1 MKIEGDYT
9 CDICGESFETN
20 VGIAGHIAGHKQS
33 ISSDHIIEE
42 LRRVAEQKGRTPI
55 QPEIEEETEFTAG
68 AVQSTFGS
76 WRDGLREA
84 GLEPLDHS
92 YSGEELTDELRRV
105 AEMLGHSPSVR
116 EMKKYGE
123 VSPGAVT
130 WQFGSWNTG
139 LDAAGLSTTKSIKVT
154 PQEVITAIQ
163 ALADD
168 LGRPP
173 TAYEMDEQGE
183 YATKVAQWRFG
194 SWNAALQEA
203 GFNPHTRRNIS
214 EEELLQELTQLRD
227 ELGHVPSS
235 VEVRKHEEITIY
247 PYIHR
252 FGSWKQAVDAA
263 GLEYRGQPSGPDHPH
278 WKGGYGDISYGPNWY
293 KQRKRALE
301 RDDFECQM
309 PGCTI
314 DREAHH
320 ERWDRDL
327 NVHHITPLGTF
338 IDADG
343 VLDYERSNRLE
354 NLVTLCQRHHMMW
367 EQFAPLQ
374 PDIR

>member
-1 MKIEGDYT
+1 MKVEGDYK
-9 CDICGESFETN
+9 CDICGESFGTN
-20 VGIAGHIAGHKQS
+20 VEIANHVRNHKWS
-33 ISSDHIIEE
+33 ISPDHILKE
-42 LRRVAEQKGRTPI
+42 LRRIAEQKGRTPM
-55 QPEIEEETEFTAG
+55 QPEVDEETEFTAG

-76 WRDGLREA
+76 WRNGLQEA

-92 YSGEELTDELRRV
+92 YSNEDLLKELQRV
-105 AEMLGHSPSVR
+105 AEMLGHSPSVT
-116 EMKKYGE
+116 EMKRHGD
-123 VSPGAVT
+123 VSPST
-130 WQFGSWNTG
+130 IRLHFGSWNNG
-139 LDAAGLSTTKSIKVT
+139 LDAAELSTTNSTKIP
-154 PQEVITAIQ
+154 PQNVLTAIR

-173 TAYEMDEQGE
+173 TAYEMDEHG
-183 YATKVAQWRFG
+183 ACSTKVAQQRFG

-203 GFNPHTRRNIS
+203 GFRPHTRRNIP
-214 EEELLQELTQLRD
+214 EKELLKELTQLRD
-227 ELGHVPSS
+227 DLGYVPSS
-235 VEVRKHEEITIY
+235 VDMRKYGGITIY
-247 PYIHR
+247 PYIRR
-252 FGSWKQAVDAA
+252 FGSWKQAVEAA
-263 GLEYRGQPSGPDHPH
+263 GFKYRGQPRGPDHPG

-301 RDDFECQM
+301 RDGFECQM

-314 DREAHH
+314 DREAHY

-327 NVHHITPLGTF
+327 NIHHITPLGTF
-338 IDADG
+338 IDVDG
-343 VLDYERSNRLE
+343 ILDYERANRLE